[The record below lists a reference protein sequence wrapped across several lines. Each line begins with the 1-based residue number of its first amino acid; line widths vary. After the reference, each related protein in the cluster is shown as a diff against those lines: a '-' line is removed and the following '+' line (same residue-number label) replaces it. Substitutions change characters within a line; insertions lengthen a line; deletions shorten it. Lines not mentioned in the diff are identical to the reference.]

1 MKMQLNACVQ
11 TAGGAGAHCL
21 SRIALGCL
29 LVANDMACG
38 LSHGNQGVAKCVE
51 EVGMGFMFAP
61 RYHPAMKA
69 VAPVR
74 KALKIKTAFNI
85 LGPMLNPSRAPHSI
99 VGVYHENL
107 VRLTHFH
114 YLVMKRPCLLY
125 AHSLAAI

>member
-1 MKMQLNACVQ
+1 MKMPLNACMQ
-11 TAGGAGAHCL
+11 TGGGAGAHCL

-74 KALKIKTAFNI
+74 KALKIKPLTFTSSVRGGLRGRSNMNLRTLHHEFFVALHYSWRHNI
-85 LGPMLNPSRAPHSI
+85 IHI
-99 VGVYHENL
+99 
-107 VRLTHFH
+107 F
-114 YLVMKRPCLLY
+114 
-125 AHSLAAI
+125 